1 MIIAKKSY
9 KIYHICL
16 LFGKIRYFLD
26 AGTGMKKT
34 IITLLVILL
43 LGAIYYVTLGSSKL
57 VEAMKKEVNHRVVT
71 LEDNGFDISNRIID
85 KKTEHFVI
93 TAENPDAIQ
102 RYLAQHGIQTQLE
115 YIQLFQ
121 DQKIGVDIEY
131 LPNVSDAIAMDI
143 YPLNLPRVIYEQSKP
158 YDKTTIE
165 RFEQMINDK
174 VFLIHIAINKL
185 GNAFDGYIQD
195 INQTF
200 VIDGNQSSLLVE
212 NWTFKGTLNRYRIN
226 RVSQKLG
233 LLNYILHDIASI
245 TLNSINLSLDTTVDT
260 NKTIHYFAESMSITS
275 KSNNEQSSLRLH
287 GLNGTSMEQTSDH
300 ILNSRNKLDIDFIE
314 LSDKKKYQ
322 KIDHIA
328 IDISLNNLNLNAIKQ
343 LQELDVLQ
351 NEDNQSIKR
360 LIPLLKE
367 LTDANTSID
376 IHTISVTS
384 ITEDNQ
390 TYKGFDL
397 SGHTQLDKQFNWDN
411 LNSDHPMQLVSL
423 INLRANLILSDK
435 IVEMIAKD
443 PKLIM
448 FMMLMQPKDYNG
460 SKIYELDYIN
470 GSLKINGKR
479 LF

>member
-1 MIIAKKSY
+1 MQETK
-9 KIYHICL
+9 
-16 LFGKIRYFLD
+16 
-26 AGTGMKKT
+26 MKKT
-34 IITLLVILL
+34 IIALFIILL

-57 VEAMKKEVNHRVVT
+57 IEAMKKEVNHEVAT
-71 LEDNGFDISNRIID
+71 LEDNGFDISNRIIE

-93 TAENPDAIQ
+93 TVEKPDAIQ

-115 YIQLFQ
+115 YIQLLQ

-131 LPNVSDAIAMDI
+131 LPSVSDAIAMDI
-143 YPLNLPRVIYEQSKP
+143 YPLNLPRIVYEQSEP

-185 GNAFDGYIQD
+185 GNAFSGYVKD

-200 VIDGNQSSLLVE
+200 VIDGNQSNLLVDD
-212 NWTFKGTLNRYRIN
+212 WTFKGTLDQYRIN

-233 LLNYILHDIASI
+233 LFSYTLHNIASI
-245 TLNSINLSLDTTVDT
+245 ALNSINFSVDSTVDT
-260 NKTIHYFAESMSITS
+260 NKTIHYFVESMSITP
-275 KSNNEQSSLRLH
+275 KSNDEQSSLTLH

-328 IDISLNNLNLNAIKQ
+328 IDISLNNLDINVIKQ
-343 LQELDVLQ
+343 LEELDALQ
-351 NEDNQSIKR
+351 SEDNQSIKR
-360 LIPLLKE
+360 LTSILKE

-376 IHTISVTS
+376 IHTISVAS
-384 ITEDNQ
+384 VTENNE
-390 TYKGFDL
+390 TYNGFDL
-397 SGHTQLDKQFNWDN
+397 KAHAQINKQLNIEELKNN
-411 LNSDHPMQLVSL
+411 PMLTSSL
-423 INLRANLILSDK
+423 FDFKANLILSNK
-435 IVEMIAKD
+435 MFEMVAKD
-443 PKLIM
+443 PKLMM

-460 SKIYELDYIN
+460 SKIYELDYTN
-470 GSLKINGKR
+470 GSLKINGNR